1 MMSGRIFLLRRI
13 APMLGFTLVLALATG
28 DARVVDAQDQPICA
42 THESIE
48 SFLDKRFSEQP
59 TSLGIA
65 NTGALVEVFTSGEGQ
80 TWTIVVTRVDGRS
93 CILAAG
99 TDWYDLRVLADGPG
113 V

>member
-1 MMSGRIFLLRRI
+1 MGRRTLALRRI
-13 APMLGFTLVLALATG
+13 APMLGFALVFALTTG
-28 DARVVDAQDQPICA
+28 DARMARAQAQPICA

-48 SFLDKRFSEQP
+48 SFLDKRFGEEP
-59 TSLGIA
+59 ISLGIA
-65 NTGALVEVFTSGEGQ
+65 NTGALVEVFTSGEGK

-99 TDWYDLRVLADGPG
+99 ADWYDLRVRADGPG